1 MTWLSYL
8 TLVFSAGV
16 FALAWLKGG
25 HTERFGALL
34 LLTAFLVAAFAP
46 PLVVA
51 GDLMLFDAIA
61 DGTLLVIFLWM
72 SLKGDRWWPF
82 LAAASLFL
90 TGLIH
95 AAMILIPELDT
106 RADLSARLGLTLL
119 TVLALLAGVWERWL
133 AGERPVSNLWRRR
146 STTPSQALNI

>member
-1 MTWLSYL
+1 
-8 TLVFSAGV
+8 
-16 FALAWLKGG
+16 
-25 HTERFGALL
+25 
-34 LLTAFLVAAFAP
+34 
-46 PLVVA
+46 
-51 GDLMLFDAIA
+51 
-61 DGTLLVIFLWM
+61 M

-146 STTPSQALNI
+146 STTPSQTLNI